1 MEIFGLVRIKEFL
14 VKSRMQKRI
23 LQTGFLSIFMLT
35 LLAAC
40 PVITCGCSPAPLASL
55 TLSSNAAS
63 VTQGS
68 STQISIEATD
78 VYDET
83 IWPLTILVKP
93 NEAPQSGNPPQGVSA
108 SALLLTK
115 ENPKGVL
122 TLSVSKLAAPGSYD
136 LIIYPT
142 SSIQKGLLPFSS
154 FNLKITTQ
162 P

>member
-1 MEIFGLVRIKEFL
+1 MFGMR
-14 VKSRMQKRI
+14 KRI
-23 LQTGFLSIFMLT
+23 LQTGILSIFMLS
-35 LLAAC
+35 LFVAC
-40 PVITCGCSPAPLASL
+40 PIITCGCSPAPLATL
-55 TLSSNAAS
+55 KLSSNAES
-63 VTQGS
+63 VAQGS

-93 NEAPQSGNPPQGVSA
+93 NEAPQSGSPPQGVSA

-142 SSIQKGLLPFSS
+142 FSIQKGFLPISS